1 MNSIVRDAIGEAT
14 RKLELQWAEEEER
27 EVELTAAEIYAR
39 DPELWIEDNVIIA
52 SKFAAS
58 SRVGPVRMRL
68 YPAQRKTIRSWVDV
82 AHLKASG
89 ELRWTNVAIEK
100 SRQIGET
107 WLFAAVICW
116 AMHYHDVHGL
126 AMHTKSTKIDDGGTR
141 STIDSLFGR
150 VRYIDKRLKRGEVPG
165 LGLLVFRP
173 FSREPAKI
181 ENADRDAFWVGEG
194 QTDNPGRGDTF
205 DAALVDEAAFVEH
218 GEQIYAALDEAC
230 PDGKALLSTVN
241 GDDNFHA
248 RICDERPLGW
258 TYLRLHWS
266 EHPIYSKG
274 LHIAGVVAARQ
285 PTLEM
290 AKAAATCGLCAGNLA
305 GERWVS
311 NEPRAHRFPGKLTSP
326 HYDAR
331 VIGKTIEQVA
341 NELDIDR
348 EAALGGRVYGEFSTE
363 VHVTEEPLV
372 WDHLLPTELA
382 WDYGLDC
389 TSVVICQDAP
399 TEYLVIGEVELLDRP
414 GATVTPDVV
423 SEMVRGELRELM
435 LLSGMEPER
444 IETFLEPEWTKRL
457 YCRGDPSGDHRELA
471 SGRPLTAFY
480 AAEGFRIFPPPRAL
494 TLRVDDS
501 IRAVKRLFLGTPK
514 PIRVSSRCELFRRHF
529 ANNVWPTDALGRRRI
544 GASKPLD
551 NEHNHMA
558 RAFAYLAVAKFP
570 PPRPRSG
577 LAPPDD
583 DELSLEELD
592 PRAAGVLR
600 RRRRASA
607 DGFPERED
615 PLPYDSQ
622 A

>member
-1 MNSIVRDAIGEAT
+1 MREALADAT
-14 RKLELQWAEEEER
+14 RKLELEWAAEEQR
-27 EVELTAAEIYAR
+27 EIELTEIERYAR
-39 DPELWIEDNVIIA
+39 DPERWIEDFVIIA
-52 SKFAAS
+52 SKFAAA
-58 SRVGPVRMRL
+58 SRVGPMRMRL

-82 AHLKASG
+82 EHLRATG

-107 WLFAAVICW
+107 WLFAAVLAW
-116 AMHYHDVHGL
+116 ALHYHDVHGL

-150 VRYIDKRLKRGEVPG
+150 VRYIDRRLKRGEVPG
-165 LGLLVFRP
+165 LGTLVFRP

-181 ENADRDAFWVGEG
+181 ENAERDSFWVGEG

-218 GEQIYAALDEAC
+218 GEQVYAALDEAC

-248 RICDERPLGW
+248 RICDERPSGW

-266 EHPIYSKG
+266 EHPIYSQG
-274 LHIAGVVAARQ
+274 LHIAGVTPAKQ

-290 AKAAATCGLCAGNLA
+290 AKAAAVCDLCKGTLA
-305 GERWVS
+305 GERWTS
-311 NEPRAHRFPGKLTSP
+311 AAPQAHRFPGKLASP

-348 EAALGGRVYGEFSTE
+348 EAALGGRVYGEFSSE
-363 VHVTEEPLV
+363 VHVMEEPILF
-372 WDHLLPTELA
+372 DELLPTELG

-389 TSVVICQDAP
+389 TSVIICQDAP

-423 SEMVRGELRELM
+423 AEMVRGELRELM
-435 LLSGMEPER
+435 LASGMREDRVEM
-444 IETFLEPEWTKRL
+444 FLEPEWTKRL
-457 YCRGDPSGDHRELA
+457 YCRGDPSGDHREL
-471 SGRPLTAFY
+471 GTGKPLTAFY
-480 AAEGFRIFPPPRAL
+480 AAEGFRILPPPPML
-494 TLRVDDS
+494 TRRVDDS

-514 PIRVSSRCELFRRHF
+514 PVRISPRCELFRRHA

-551 NEHNHMA
+551 NEHNHMM
-558 RAFAYLAVAKFP
+558 RGFAYLAVAKFP
-570 PPRPRSG
+570 PPRTRPG
-577 LAPPDD
+577 VPPPED
-583 DELSLEELD
+583 DELTLQEVD
-592 PRAAGVLR
+592 PRAAGLMR
-600 RRRRASA
+600 RRRRHRE
-607 DGFPERED
+607 GFPERED